1 MVNNLHARE
10 TEYKQIL
17 SKLIEAKK
25 CRLDVRRLS
34 AVPISHGLYAISEI
48 GASEG
53 EYLHAG
59 RTEDGCQGLRGRM
72 YQHRSGNTCGDL
84 REKAVA
90 NGRCQTKDDA
100 GKFIRR
106 NCQAQW
112 VEVQNNALRKSA
124 EHYILALLKP
134 IWGS

>member
-1 MVNNLHARE
+1 MMVNNLHARE

-34 AVPISHGLYAISEI
+34 AVPIRHGLYAISEI

-59 RTEDGCQGLRGRM
+59 RTEDGCQGTRSRM
-72 YQHRSGNTCGDL
+72 YQNRSVKTSEDL
-84 REKAVA
+84 REQAVA
-90 NGRCQTKDDA
+90 NGRCHTKDYA
-100 GKFIRR
+100 G
-106 NCQAQW
+106 
-112 VEVQNNALRKSA
+112 
-124 EHYILALLKP
+124 
-134 IWGS
+134 